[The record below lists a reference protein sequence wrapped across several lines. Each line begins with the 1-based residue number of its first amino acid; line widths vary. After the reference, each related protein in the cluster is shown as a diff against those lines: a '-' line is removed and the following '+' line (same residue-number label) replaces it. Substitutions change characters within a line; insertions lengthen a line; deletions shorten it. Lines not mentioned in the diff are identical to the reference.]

1 LAAVT
6 AEDRERMNQVEKR
19 LLAFGVKQNR
29 A

>member
-1 LAAVT
+1 MAAVT
-6 AEDRERMNQVEKR
+6 AQDRERMNQIEKR